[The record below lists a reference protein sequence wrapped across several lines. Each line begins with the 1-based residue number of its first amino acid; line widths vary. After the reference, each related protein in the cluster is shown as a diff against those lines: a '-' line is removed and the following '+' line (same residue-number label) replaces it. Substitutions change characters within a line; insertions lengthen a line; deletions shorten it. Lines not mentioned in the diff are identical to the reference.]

1 MPKIGYLSLWLNL
14 FLEFCGGT
22 TKISVFPGT
31 FMNLYCYQ
39 FKSYILCICLLF
51 PLLWNFSNA
60 YKKCVFWTCYNCYKG
75 NINGSNNFI
84 PAPPFLFYSSLLRI
98 SAYADM
104 GQLSLSIAE
113 AEAQV
118 WEIPNFEYWFTGI
131 KSTNFS
137 SVDSFTKFCTE
148 LRLQSVHH

>member
-1 MPKIGYLSLWLNL
+1 MEEQLKYLY
-14 FLEFCGGT
+14 FL
-22 TKISVFPGT
+22 V
-31 FMNLYCYQ
+31 
-39 FKSYILCICLLF
+39 
-51 PLLWNFSNA
+51 LLWIYIATNLKVTYVFVFCFHYCGILATHIKS
-60 YKKCVFWTCYNCYKG
+60 VFWTCYNCYKG
-75 NINGSNNFI
+75 NTCINSSNNFI